1 MNGADYL
8 ILGVLAFSMLLG
20 LFRGFV
26 REAIAL
32 LAWLGGLWLAWRYA
46 PLVEPLFRGAL
57 DAPMSTWA
65 ARAVIVISVLI
76 VGWLLAAILSYF
88 LRHSALSVMVDRL
101 LGMFF
106 GVVRGAVVITVVVLL
121 AQFAHLE
128 QTKWWRSS
136 KLLPYAVECA
146 GWIQTFAETGMEALE
161 RQARSFNASQTSLVR
176 G

>member
-8 ILGVLAFSMLLG
+8 IIGVLAFSMLLG

-32 LAWLGGLWLAWRYA
+32 LAWLGVLWLAWRYA
-46 PLVEPLFRGAL
+46 PLVEPLFRGAI
-57 DAPMSTWA
+57 DEPMSTWA
-65 ARAVIVISVLI
+65 ARTVIVISVLI

-101 LGMFF
+101 LGVLF
-106 GVVRGAVVITVVVLL
+106 GIVRGAVVIAVVVLL

-128 QTKWWRSS
+128 QTKWWRTS
-136 KLLPYAVECA
+136 KLLPYATECA

-161 RQARSFNASQTSLVR
+161 ARSTQSSMVR